1 MHIELSTASE
11 HAPVEVLDLEVL
23 TRSLAGRPSL
33 LVQFLY
39 RKGVQDRHLK
49 IAPLTWFDASQLQ
62 LFSKELAEAQHPETV
77 SIDLIDAGIRLT
89 GSVRRLAG
97 RWTSGR
103 TISMEPLPDAGASFE
118 PFTIH
123 ASCHDVGKYSRKLYN
138 RLWEVF
144 TRG

>member
-1 MHIELSTASE
+1 MNIELTTSSE
-11 HAPVEVLDLEVL
+11 RAPVEVLDLEVM
-23 TRSLAGRPSL
+23 TRFTAGRSSL

-39 RKGVQDRHLK
+39 RKEAQDRHLK
-49 IAPLTWFDASQLQ
+49 ITPLTWFDASQLQ
-62 LFSKELAEAQHPETV
+62 RFSQELSEAGHPKTV
-77 SIDLIDAGIRLT
+77 RVNLIDAGIRLT
-89 GSVRRLAG
+89 GSVQRLAG

-103 TISMEPLPDAGASFE
+103 TICMEPLPGTSTAFE

-123 ASCHDVGKYSRKLYN
+123 ASCQDVSKYSRKLYN

>member
-1 MHIELSTASE
+1 MNIELTTASE
-11 HAPVEVLDLEVL
+11 RAPVEVLDLEVL
-23 TRSLAGRPSL
+23 TRSIAGQSSL

-49 IAPLTWFDASQLQ
+49 LAPLTWFDASQLQ

-77 SIDLIDAGIRLT
+77 CIDLVDAGIRLT

-103 TISMEPLPDAGASFE
+103 TICMESLPDASAAFE

-123 ASCHDVGKYSRKLYN
+123 ASCHDVSRYSRKLYN